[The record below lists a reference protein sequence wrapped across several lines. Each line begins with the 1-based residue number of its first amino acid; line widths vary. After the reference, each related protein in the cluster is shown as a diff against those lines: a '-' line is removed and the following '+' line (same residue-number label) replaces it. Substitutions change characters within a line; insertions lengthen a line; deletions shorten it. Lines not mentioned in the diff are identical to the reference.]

1 MDEAL
6 KKHITSLRD
15 LYNQDLSRKRLRLCL
30 YGEKGHGKTTAV
42 LTARKPIYL
51 QSFDPGGAMLP
62 QADKLV
68 KEGNLVVDTRW
79 ESLDTKDPSV
89 LVKWLDSMKELERGG
104 LFQQCGTFVLDSLTF
119 WSEFL
124 MAKIIGDDSKNKTD
138 VPQLQNYVPFQIT
151 FVNIMKGFY
160 NLPCD
165 VVITA
170 HISTE
175 DDDVTGTRRTAL
187 NLIGR
192 TTSSKVMAAFSEL
205 WVAKKRVTSAGPS
218 YRILT
223 QGDGFYEASTRIGSG
238 LFTGEQDPDIT
249 QLLLKAGWNW
259 EEKPPLEV

>member
-6 KKHITSLRD
+6 KKHIMSLRE
-15 LYNQDLSRKRLRLCL
+15 LYNKDLGLKRLRLCL
-30 YGEKGHGKTTAV
+30 YGEKGHGKTSAA
-42 LTARKPIYL
+42 LTARRPIYL
-51 QSFDPGGAMLP
+51 QSFDPGGCLLP
-62 QADKLV
+62 QADALV
-68 KEGNLVVDTRW
+68 KEGHLVVDTSW
-79 ESLDTKDPSV
+79 EGRDTKDPSV
-89 LVKWLDSMKELERGG
+89 LREWLDRMKDLERAG
-104 LFQQCGTFVLDSLTF
+104 LFKTCGTFVLDSLTF

-124 MAKIIGDDSKNKTD
+124 MAKIIGDDSRNKTD
-138 VPQLQNYVPFQIT
+138 IPQLQNYVPFQLT

-165 VVITA
+165 VIVTG

-175 DDDVTGTRRTAL
+175 DDDVTGTKRTAL

-205 WVAKKRVTSAGPS
+205 WVAKKRVTSSGPS

-238 LFTGEQDPDIT
+238 LFTGEQEPDI
-249 QLLLKAGWNW
+249 QALLRQAGWQW
-259 EEKPPLEV
+259 QERPPFEV